1 MDDFQPGSKWPY
13 LLNSNKKS
21 KSVEGNK
28 PNSFWNDEKTLIL
41 RWKISIW
48 TSQNWCKA
56 NIGVNRFAKIICLIF
71 VTVASSTQRSSK
83 RNAGNGN
90 AVSPCISSVNFEFIC
105 NDCLELRM
113 GYFFYL
119 VVSNN
124 YVTSAD
130 FVNALSLICEIG
142 GLLGKNL

>member
-1 MDDFQPGSKWPY
+1 M
-13 LLNSNKKS
+13 
-21 KSVEGNK
+21 
-28 PNSFWNDEKTLIL
+28 I
-41 RWKISIW
+41 
-48 TSQNWCKA
+48 
-56 NIGVNRFAKIICLIF
+56 
-71 VTVASSTQRSSK
+71 VASSTQRSSK

-90 AVSPCISSVNFEFIC
+90 AVSPCISSVNFEFIY

-130 FVNALSLICEIG
+130 FVDTLSLICEIG